1 MNLHRNSDASVT
13 SVSYYLNDTF
23 WEVKLEPKTYPE
35 TVRGV
40 VLGKPLSKVAV
51 SICNGNHIHGE
62 VFDGTDVY
70 GLTYYVRQYVT
81 RHPQEAGNSSNG
93 ISLYAGKKPETTPVR
108 IAMGIVVD
116 KTVFKE
122 HDHSAEKGVDFF
134 FSIVNILNALLAK
147 FNIVLELTR
156 IENWTDK
163 DYIEMNSSS
172 EVLLPRFNKY
182 INSQMLGRD
191 SVDFVVLYTAN
202 LSTEGVS
209 IHGSMGS
216 RRGSGSVVITNF
228 HDVVVTAH
236 TTLHE
241 LLHLFGV
248 GHDQGGEDFL
258 MAVNTNI
265 FANAKVSKDSIAEL
279 NAAMPKTL
287 DRLLQK
293 HQQWTPIS
301 TGEQCGGPS
310 FDPETEKGLAW
321 WQISLIVFGALG
333 VIVAVATVILMICK
347 RRLSQAQ
354 PVDRPGPVV
363 AYREIAK
370 TDAEAVAMDT
380 ASESSVETKTGV
392 TDWLSTSL
400 AVSGV
405 TDDRSIGMEKAT
417 LARESSR
424 KSLTSGYVSPSQV
437 SLTIEDDSS

>member
-1 MNLHRNSDASVT
+1 MKFSVLILMITVSMAVNGDLHRNSDASVA
-13 SVSYYLNDTF
+13 SVHYYLNDTL
-23 WEVKLEPKTYPE
+23 WELKLEPKTYPE

-51 SICNGNHIHGE
+51 SICNGDHIHGE

-70 GLTYYVRQYVT
+70 ALTYYGGQYVT
-81 RHPQEAGNSSNG
+81 RYPQEAGNSSNG
-93 ISLYAGKKPETTPVR
+93 ISLNAGKKPETTPVR

-147 FNIVLELTR
+147 FNIVLDLTR

-163 DYIEMNSSS
+163 DYIEMDPSTD
-172 EVLLPRFNKY
+172 VLLPRFNKY
-182 INSQMLGRD
+182 INSHMLGRE

-202 LSTEGVS
+202 LSTE
-209 IHGSMGS
+209 
-216 RRGSGSVVITNF
+216 
-228 HDVVVTAH
+228 
-236 TTLHE
+236 
-241 LLHLFGV
+241 
-248 GHDQGGEDFL
+248 
-258 MAVNTNI
+258 
-265 FANAKVSKDSIAEL
+265 AEL
-279 NAAMPKTL
+279 NAAMPKIL

-301 TGEQCGGPS
+301 TGEQSGGPS

-321 WQISLIVFGALG
+321 WKIRLIVFGALG
-333 VIVAVATVILMICK
+333 VIVAVATVILICK

>member
-1 MNLHRNSDASVT
+1 
-13 SVSYYLNDTF
+13 
-23 WEVKLEPKTYPE
+23 
-35 TVRGV
+35 
-40 VLGKPLSKVAV
+40 
-51 SICNGNHIHGE
+51 
-62 VFDGTDVY
+62 
-70 GLTYYVRQYVT
+70 
-81 RHPQEAGNSSNG
+81 
-93 ISLYAGKKPETTPVR
+93 
-108 IAMGIVVD
+108 MGIVVD

-122 HDHSAEKGVDFF
+122 HDQSPEKGIDFF

-147 FNIVLELTR
+147 FNIVLDLTR

-172 EVLLPRFNKY
+172 DVLLPRFNKY

-209 IHGSMGS
+209 IRGSMGS

-241 LLHLFGV
+241 LLHLIGV

-258 MAVNTNI
+258 MAVKTNI
-265 FANAKVSKDSIAEL
+265 FANAMVSKDSIAEL
-279 NAAMPKTL
+279 NAAMPKIF

-301 TGEQCGGPS
+301 TGEQSGGPS
-310 FDPETEKGLAW
+310 FDLETEKGLAW
-321 WQISLIVFGALG
+321 WQISLIVFGVLCL
-333 VIVAVATVILMICK
+333 IVAVATVILICK

-354 PVDRPGPVV
+354 AVDRPGPVV
-363 AYREIAK
+363 AHGEIAK
-370 TDAEAVAMDT
+370 TDVKAVAMDT
-380 ASESSVETKTGV
+380 ARKSSVETKTGV

-405 TDDRSIGMEKAT
+405 TDGRSIGMEKAT
-417 LARESSR
+417 LARE
-424 KSLTSGYVSPSQV
+424 
-437 SLTIEDDSS
+437 